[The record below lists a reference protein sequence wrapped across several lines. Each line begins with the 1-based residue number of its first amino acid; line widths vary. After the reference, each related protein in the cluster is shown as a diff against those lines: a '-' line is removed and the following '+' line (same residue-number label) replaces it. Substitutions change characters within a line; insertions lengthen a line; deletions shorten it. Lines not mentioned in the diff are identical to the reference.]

1 MTYCLD
7 TNIVVDFLRGNKII
21 IEKIRNISLHSD
33 LSITCI
39 SLCELFKG
47 AFLSSRSE
55 KELIIINDFLDSVKV
70 LDLNI
75 DSCQTFGQEYSR
87 LNKIGKQTKEFDLM
101 IASISRANGL
111 ILITRDKKDFENIDV
126 KLEVW

>member
-1 MTYCLD
+1 MYCLD

-21 IEKIRNISLHSD
+21 IEKIRNISINND
-33 LSITCI
+33 LFITCI

-47 AFLSSRSE
+47 AFLSSKSE
-55 KELIIINDFLDSVKV
+55 KELGIINEFLDSIKV

-75 DSCQTFGQEYSR
+75 DSCKSFGKEYAR

-101 IASISRANGL
+101 IACIAKSNEL
-111 ILITRDKKDFENIDV
+111 VLITRDKKDFENIDAKV
-126 KLEVW
+126 EAW